1 MPTQLHVG
9 EDALAELRPLFSQV
23 EGSCE
28 VWTDTEIL
36 TRLLIRG
43 VMAYGQ
49 TAGRDF
55 ADIAALAG
63 TVRQHIRSTES
74 RP

>member
-1 MPTQLHVG
+1 MPTQITMPDEV
-9 EDALAELRPLFSQV
+9 LAELKPLFSAV

-28 VWTDTEIL
+28 VWTDEEIV
-36 TRLLIRG
+36 TRMLIRG

-55 ADIAALAG
+55 ADTAALAG
-63 TVRQHIRSTES
+63 RVREGLSAG
-74 RP
+74 

>member
-1 MPTQLHVG
+1 MPTTLTLSD
-9 EDALAELRPLFSQV
+9 DALESLRPLFSQV

-28 VWTDTEIL
+28 VWTDEEIL
-36 TRLLIRG
+36 TRMLIRG

-55 ADIAALAG
+55 SEMAQVAGAIRADIAVG
-63 TVRQHIRSTES
+63 G
-74 RP
+74 